1 MLENTVMVVSTM
13 DLTESMTDSMVN
25 SKNYMVSVKDLKPM
39 MDMMINKIVM

>member
-1 MLENTVMVVSTM
+1 MLESTVMVVSMM

-25 SKNYMVSVKDLKPM
+25 SKNYMMSVKDLKAM